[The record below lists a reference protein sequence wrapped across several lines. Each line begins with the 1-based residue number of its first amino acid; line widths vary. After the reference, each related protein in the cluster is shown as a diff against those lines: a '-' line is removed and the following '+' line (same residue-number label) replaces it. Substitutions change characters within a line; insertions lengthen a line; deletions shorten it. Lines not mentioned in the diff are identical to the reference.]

1 MHVGESISPAPLA
14 EEAVDAQSERT
25 SWYPLL
31 FLATAAFGVFLATNI
46 AYPFRRPDYF
56 LLADAFL
63 HGRTWID
70 AALMP
75 THVDV
80 IDWQGHA
87 YLPFGPGPAF
97 LVMPLVALL
106 GPVAANGWQPFI
118 NSAVAALDVALLALL
133 VRSIQPTDRWRDV
146 VWVVVLLAFSLPL

>member
-1 MHVGESISPAPLA
+1 MHLGRSISQ
-14 EEAVDAQSERT
+14 AQRADEWGASHYENIG
-25 SWYPLL
+25 WYPLL
-31 FLATAAFGVFLATNI
+31 FLATVAFGVFLATNI

-70 AALMP
+70 VALMP

-87 YLPFGPGPAF
+87 YLPFGPGPSF

-106 GPVAANGWQPFI
+106 GPVAANAWQPFI
-118 NSAVAALDVALLALL
+118 NSAVAALDVVLLALL
-133 VRSIQPTDRWRDV
+133 VR
-146 VWVVVLLAFSLPL
+146 